1 MSRLKSLLYVEK
13 YRPKTVAEC
22 ILPERI
28 KSIFQQFVDN
38 KEIPNLILSGLSGSG
53 KTTVAKAM
61 LDEMDYEYI
70 LINASAERNIDT
82 VRTTT
87 VDFCSTR
94 SMEGKR
100 KAIIFDEFDGF
111 NQLAMAAMRGVI
123 EEFKHVRFIFT
134 CNFENK
140 IMDAIKSR
148 TTIIAFNILSDEED
162 ALKLSL
168 AKRIAGILK
177 DEGKQFSLK
186 DVAYVVNK
194 DFPDNRRV
202 INEIQCYSAG
212 DSLDI
217 TNIFKEIENFDA
229 LIMMLKDKEFSQ
241 MRQWVEDNSDIDFYT
256 LVKRLYEEMNVTK
269 LEPESVP
276 DLVLT
281 LNDYET
287 KACNA
292 INIDIHTVAMLTT
305 LMLQLT
311 FK

>member
-28 KSIFQQFVDN
+28 KFIFQQMVDN

-61 LDEMDYEYI
+61 LDEMDFEYI

-94 SMEGKR
+94 SMDGKR

-148 TTIIAFNILSDEED
+148 TTIITFNILKDEED
-162 ALKLSL
+162 ALKLAL
-168 AKRIAGILK
+168 AKRIAVMLK
-177 DEGKQFSLK
+177 DEGKKFSLK
-186 DVAYVVNK
+186 DIAYVVNK

-229 LIMMLKDKEFSQ
+229 LITMLKDKEFSQ

-269 LEPESVP
+269 LAPESVP